1 MAIRRKQT
9 PEETE
14 QTLASQIGDFGNDV
28 NQIKSDVQG
37 NQDNEEMQED
47 FSKPTNMAT
56 EMVGKKLNRLPG
68 AMTTEERERDKEF
81 IKSQNLS
88 KIGQK
93 IGDTTR
99 VREGWLPVDRTLLGE
114 RDIFYPS
121 DWSFYI
127 RPATVEAIRNWS
139 MIDDQNGNSIDE
151 VFNEVLKTCLQ
162 IKDSTDRPIPWHNI
176 CSWDRFFF
184 LLLIRE
190 YTFQNGESN
199 ISYYEDCPECE
210 TPVEF
215 NLTSDA
221 LMYDMP
227 DEEVISY
234 YDQTSRT
241 WAIDPSEYEVEGDPI
256 TLYVPTLEKDA
267 NIKAWMIR
275 KLQENRNAKIDPV
288 FIRFV
293 SWMTPKISKD
303 DEISKRQM
311 KQLKIAFDSLSIDQ
325 FEFMD
330 EVLKNIIVTP
340 KTKLI
345 AKCSSCGEEVTSD
358 IRFPDGVSG
367 LFHVQSKRRK
377 FGKK

>member
-9 PEETE
+9 QEETE
-14 QTLASQIGDFGNDV
+14 QTLAAQIGDLGNDLNMEADGGV
-28 NQIKSDVQG
+28 QQEVYDDVA
-37 NQDNEEMQED
+37 EEAP
-47 FSKPTNMAT
+47 STNMASQ
-56 EMVGKKLNRLPG
+56 MIGKKLNRLPG
-68 AMTTEERERDKEF
+68 AMSNEERERDKEF

-88 KIGQK
+88 RIGQK
-93 IGDTTR
+93 IGETTR
-99 VREGWLPVDRTLLGE
+99 VREGWLPVDRALLGE

-162 IKDSTDRPIPWHNI
+162 IKDSTGRPIPWHNI

-190 YTFQNGESN
+190 YTFQDGESN

-215 NLTSDA
+215 NLTSNA

-275 KLQENRNAKIDPV
+275 KLQENRNTKIDPV

-311 KQLKIAFDSLSIDQ
+311 KQLKMAFDSLSIDQ

-345 AKCSSCGEEVTSD
+345 AKCPSCGEEVTSD
-358 IRFPDGVSG
+358 IRFPNGVSG
-367 LFHVQSKRRK
+367 LFHIQSKRRK

>member
-9 PEETE
+9 QEETE
-14 QTLASQIGDFGNDV
+14 QTLAAQIGDLGNDLNMEADGGV
-28 NQIKSDVQG
+28 QQEVYDDVA
-37 NQDNEEMQED
+37 EEAP
-47 FSKPTNMAT
+47 STNMASQ
-56 EMVGKKLNRLPG
+56 MIGKKLNRLPG
-68 AMTTEERERDKEF
+68 AMSNEERERDKEF

-88 KIGQK
+88 RIGQK
-93 IGDTTR
+93 IGETTR
-99 VREGWLPVDRTLLGE
+99 VREGWLPVDRALLGE

-190 YTFQNGESN
+190 YTFQDGESN

-215 NLTSDA
+215 NLTSNA

-275 KLQENRNAKIDPV
+275 KLQENRNTKIDPV

-311 KQLKIAFDSLSIDQ
+311 KQLKMAFDSLSIDQ

-340 KTKLI
+340 KTKLV
-345 AKCSSCGEEVTSD
+345 AKCPSCGEEVTSD

-367 LFHVQSKRRK
+367 LFHIQSKRRR

>member
-9 PEETE
+9 QEETE
-14 QTLASQIGDFGNDV
+14 QTLATQIGDFGNDLNMEADGGV
-28 NQIKSDVQG
+28 QQEVYDDVA
-37 NQDNEEMQED
+37 EEAP
-47 FSKPTNMAT
+47 STNMAT
-56 EMVGKKLNRLPG
+56 QMIGKKLNRLPG
-68 AMTTEERERDKEF
+68 AMSNEERERDKEF

-88 KIGQK
+88 RIGQK
-93 IGDTTR
+93 IGETTR

-184 LLLIRE
+184 LLLVRE
-190 YTFQNGESN
+190 YTFQDGESN

-267 NIKAWMIR
+267 NIKAWMIH

-311 KQLKIAFDSLSIDQ
+311 KQLKTAFDSLSIDQ

-340 KTKLI
+340 KTKLL
-345 AKCSSCGEEVTSD
+345 AKCQSCGEEVTSD
-358 IRFPDGVSG
+358 IRFPNGVSG
-367 LFHVQSKRRK
+367 LFHIQSKRRR

>member
-9 PEETE
+9 QEETE
-14 QTLASQIGDFGNDV
+14 QTLATQIGDIGNDLNMEADGGV
-28 NQIKSDVQG
+28 QQEVYDDVA
-37 NQDNEEMQED
+37 EED
-47 FSKPTNMAT
+47 PSTNMAT
-56 EMVGKKLNRLPG
+56 QMIGKKLNRLPG
-68 AMTTEERERDKEF
+68 AMSNEERERDKEF

-88 KIGQK
+88 RIGQK

-184 LLLIRE
+184 LLLVRE
-190 YTFQNGESN
+190 YTFQDGESN

-221 LMYDMP
+221 LMYDIP

-267 NIKAWMIR
+267 NIKSWMIR

-303 DEISKRQM
+303 EEISKRQM
-311 KQLKIAFDSLSIDQ
+311 KQLKMAFDSLSIDQ

-345 AKCSSCGEEVTSD
+345 AKCPSCGEEVTSD
-358 IRFPDGVSG
+358 IRFPNGVSG
-367 LFHVQSKRRK
+367 LFHIQSKRRK